1 MPSFR
6 IEKSLYGENFFFF
19 GGEKL
24 IDFLEILVV
33 ELLNQ
38 TFGILLD
45 ILGHSELHC
54 LFKTVDCIAA
64 SVTYRYLGVF
74 SLAFR
79 LLHECFTTLLGKRRD

>member
-38 TFGILLD
+38 TFGILLAED
-45 ILGHSELHC
+45 TIPIL
-54 LFKTVDCIAA
+54 I
-64 SVTYRYLGVF
+64 
-74 SLAFR
+74 
-79 LLHECFTTLLGKRRD
+79 